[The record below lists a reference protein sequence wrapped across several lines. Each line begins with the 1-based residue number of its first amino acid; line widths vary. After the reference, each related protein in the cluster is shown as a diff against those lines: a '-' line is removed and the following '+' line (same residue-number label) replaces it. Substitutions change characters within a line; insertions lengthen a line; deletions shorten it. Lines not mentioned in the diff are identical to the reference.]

1 MQNNVLVIG
10 NGYDIAH
17 GLETRYDDFIQY
29 IKDAAEDDG
38 FITDPEEREFI
49 SECIRYNGF
58 LKYFLVYTNEVP
70 GWVDLER
77 LLNAVVH
84 NFELLFSN
92 YSHFIDSRGSIT
104 WNVMETDTGKS
115 NMMRIIN
122 CVYLFRRLFDRDD
135 SRSSYYSM
143 HLAPQYY
150 SYEFGLNKREILKLL
165 KQQLDEVIRLLQIY
179 LNQEMDRKRGE
190 LRAIPQIAA
199 IDPSYVISF
208 NYTDTY
214 KIYGIKPEDVFHVH
228 GSLDKENMVLG
239 FNDDNSENLDFIYFK
254 KYFQRLQ
261 KLTGYMDPDK
271 LGHKNSLGQYA
282 YSNIHFYGHSMD
294 RTDEDIIRKLRTMSA
309 GFVIYTYNQ
318 EDYEQKVINL
328 IHVFGKED
336 AMDMIEKKFI
346 QFVSCE

>member
-1 MQNNVLVIG
+1 M
-10 NGYDIAH
+10 DI
-17 GLETRYDDFIQY
+17 
-29 IKDAAEDDG
+29 
-38 FITDPEEREFI
+38 
-49 SECIRYNGF
+49 
-58 LKYFLVYTNEVP
+58 
-70 GWVDLER
+70 
-77 LLNAVVH
+77 
-84 NFELLFSN
+84 
-92 YSHFIDSRGSIT
+92 
-104 WNVMETDTGKS
+104 DTGKS

-122 CVYLFRRLFDRDD
+122 CVYLFSGLFDRDD
-135 SRSSYYSM
+135 SRSSFYSM
-143 HLAPQYY
+143 HLAPKYY
-150 SYEFGLNKREILKLL
+150 SHEFGLNKREILKLL
-165 KQQLDEVIRLLQIY
+165 RQQLDEVIRLLQIY

-190 LRAIPQIAA
+190 LRAIPQIEA

-208 NYTDTY
+208 NYSDTY
-214 KIYGIKPEDVFHVH
+214 KIYGIKLEDVFHVH
-228 GSLDKENMVLG
+228 GSLDRENMVLG

-271 LGHKNSLGQYA
+271 LGHKNSLGQYV

-294 RTDEDIIRKLRTMSA
+294 RTDEDIIRKLRVMST

-346 QFVSCE
+346 QFVSCEEGN